1 MLTKKEEGVGGIG
14 VGKSKGF
21 KAGMILLLGT
31 LLLLTMLFPNTAR
44 AATSVY
50 TISAFT
56 NTSESN
62 MYIYESYNA
71 THYGLLKGPAYT
83 PPADLIR
90 DPSIMKHTD
99 GLYYVVYTTNW
110 SGNTIGIASSPDKVN
125 WTFVRNI
132 TLSTPTTI
140 AHTWAPEWF
149 KDSNG
154 SLNIIVSLS
163 PGNYQNFKPYVLTAS
178 NSNLTSTS
186 WSGPTELAG
195 IAPNY
200 IDTFIVKTGST
211 YHAFTKNET
220 TKYIEYATSTSLT
233 GPYTFKGTG
242 DWAGWGSWVEGP
254 ALVQLDNGSWRI
266 YFDGYATQKYYY
278 SDSAD
283 NFQTWGAKQEIAGL
297 TGLVRHMTVL
307 KESGQP
313 GDIRK
318 LESFNVP
325 GSFIRHYNYQARI
338 DANVSPAEDAQFRIV
353 PGLSNA
359 TGISFESMN
368 YPGYFLRNNNGNIT
382 LVKNDGS
389 ATFRNDATF
398 KRVSGLANASWTS
411 YASFSNPNL
420 YLRHYNNVLKLAAVV
435 TAIDKSDAT
444 FREVA
449 Q

>member
-1 MLTKKEEGVGGIG
+1 MLMKRKD
-14 VGKSKGF
+14 
-21 KAGMILLLGT
+21 KAQRWLSNKAALIVTLALLLIFT
-31 LLLLTMLFPNTAR
+31 TLFPSTVKAT
-44 AATSVY
+44 TSVY
-50 TISAFT
+50 TMTAFT

-83 PPADLIR
+83 PPSNLIR
-90 DPSIMKHTD
+90 DPSIIKHTD

-110 SGNTIGIASSPDKVN
+110 SGNTVGIASSPDKMN

-132 TLSTPTTI
+132 TLSTSTPI

-149 KDSNG
+149 KDTNG
-154 SLNIIVSLS
+154 SVNIIVSLS
-163 PGNYQNFKPYVLTAS
+163 PGNYENFKPYVVTAS
-178 NSNLTSTS
+178 NSNLASTS
-186 WSGPTELAG
+186 WSAPTVLAG

-200 IDTFIVKTGST
+200 IDTFVVKTGST

-220 TKYIEYATSTSLT
+220 TKYIEYATSNSLT

-254 ALVQLDNGSWRI
+254 ALVQLDNGSWRM
-266 YFDGYATQKYYY
+266 YFDGYADHKYYY

-283 NFQTWGAKQEIAGL
+283 NFQSWTAKQEIAGL
-297 TGLVRHMTVL
+297 SGMVRHMTVL
-307 KESGQP
+307 KEAGQP

-338 DANVSPAEDAQFRIV
+338 DSSISPAEDAQFRIV
-353 PGLSNA
+353 PGLANSS
-359 TGISFESMN
+359 GISFEAIN
-368 YPGYFLRNNNGNIT
+368 YPGYFLRNNNGSIL

-389 ATFRNDATF
+389 AAFKNDATF
-398 KRVSGLANASWTS
+398 KRVNGLANASWSS
-411 YASFSNPNL
+411 YASFTNPNL
-420 YLRHYNNVLKLAAVV
+420 YLRHYDNILRLQPVV
-435 TAIDKSDAT
+435 TTLDKQDAT
-444 FREVA
+444 FREIA

>member
-1 MLTKKEEGVGGIG
+1 MLMKRKD
-14 VGKSKGF
+14 
-21 KAGMILLLGT
+21 KAQRWLSNKAALIVTLALLLIFT
-31 LLLLTMLFPNTAR
+31 TLFPSTVKAT
-44 AATSVY
+44 TSVY
-50 TISAFT
+50 TMTAFT

-83 PPADLIR
+83 PPSNLIR

-110 SGNTIGIASSPDKVN
+110 SGNTVGIASSPDKMN

-132 TLSTPTTI
+132 TLSTSTPI

-149 KDSNG
+149 KDTNG
-154 SLNIIVSLS
+154 SVNIIVSLS
-163 PGNYQNFKPYVLTAS
+163 PGNYENFKPYVITAS
-178 NSNLTSTS
+178 NSNLASTS
-186 WSGPTELAG
+186 WSAPTVLAG

-200 IDTFIVKTGST
+200 IDTFVVKTGST

-220 TKYIEYATSTSLT
+220 TKYIEYATSNSLT

-254 ALVQLDNGSWRI
+254 ALVQLDNGSWRM
-266 YFDGYATQKYYY
+266 YFDGYADHKYYY
-278 SDSAD
+278 SDSAN
-283 NFQTWGAKQEIAGL
+283 NFQSWTAKQEIVGL
-297 TGLVRHMTVL
+297 SGMVRHMTVL
-307 KESGQP
+307 KEAGQP

-338 DANVSPAEDAQFRIV
+338 DSSISPAEDAQFRIV
-353 PGLSNA
+353 PGLANTS
-359 TGISFESMN
+359 GISFEAIN
-368 YPGYFLRNNNGNIT
+368 YPGYFLRNNNGSIL
-382 LVKNDGS
+382 LVKNDNS
-389 ATFRNDATF
+389 AAFKNDATF
-398 KRVSGLANASWTS
+398 KRVNGLANASWSS
-411 YASFSNPNL
+411 YASFTNPNL
-420 YLRHYNNVLKLAAVV
+420 YLRHYDNILRLQPVV
-435 TAIDKSDAT
+435 TTLDKQDAT
-444 FREVA
+444 FREIA

>member
-1 MLTKKEEGVGGIG
+1 MLMKRKD
-14 VGKSKGF
+14 
-21 KAGMILLLGT
+21 KAQRWISNKAALIVTLALLLIFT
-31 LLLLTMLFPNTAR
+31 TLFPSTVKAT
-44 AATSVY
+44 TSVY
-50 TISAFT
+50 TMTAFT

-83 PPADLIR
+83 PPSNLIR

-110 SGNTIGIASSPDKVN
+110 SGNTVGIASSPDKMN

-132 TLSTPTTI
+132 TLSTSTPI

-149 KDSNG
+149 KDTNG
-154 SLNIIVSLS
+154 SVNIIVSLS
-163 PGNYQNFKPYVLTAS
+163 PGNYENFKPYVITAS
-178 NSNLTSTS
+178 NSNLASTS
-186 WSGPTELAG
+186 WSAPTVLAG

-200 IDTFIVKTGST
+200 IDTFVIKTGST

-220 TKYIEYATSTSLT
+220 TKYIEYATSNSLT

-254 ALVQLDNGSWRI
+254 ALVQLDNGSWRM
-266 YFDGYATQKYYY
+266 YFDGYADHKYYY

-283 NFQTWGAKQEIAGL
+283 HFQSWTAKQEIAGL
-297 TGLVRHMTVL
+297 SGMVRHMTVL
-307 KESGQP
+307 KEAGQP

-338 DANVSPAEDAQFRIV
+338 DSSISPAEDAQFRIV
-353 PGLSNA
+353 PGLANTS
-359 TGISFESMN
+359 GISFEAIN
-368 YPGYFLRNNNGNIT
+368 YPGYFLSNNNGSIL

-389 ATFRNDATF
+389 AAFKNDATF
-398 KRVSGLANASWTS
+398 KRVNGLSNASWSS
-411 YASFSNPNL
+411 YASFTNPNL
-420 YLRHYNNVLKLAAVV
+420 YLRHYDNILRLQPVV
-435 TAIDKSDAT
+435 TTLDKQDAT
-444 FREVA
+444 FREIA

>member
-1 MLTKKEEGVGGIG
+1 MLTKRKD
-14 VGKSKGF
+14 
-21 KAGMILLLGT
+21 KAQRWISNKAALIVTLALLLIFT
-31 LLLLTMLFPNTAR
+31 TLFPSTVKAT
-44 AATSVY
+44 TSVY
-50 TISAFT
+50 TMTAFT

-71 THYGLLKGPAYT
+71 THFGLLKGPAYT
-83 PPADLIR
+83 PPSNLIR

-110 SGNTIGIASSPDKVN
+110 SGNTVGIASSPDKMN

-132 TLSTPTTI
+132 TLSTPTPI

-149 KDSNG
+149 KDTNG
-154 SLNIIVSLS
+154 SVNIIVSLS
-163 PGNYQNFKPYVLTAS
+163 PGNYENFKPYVITAS
-178 NSNLTSTS
+178 NSNLASTS
-186 WSGPTELAG
+186 WSAPTVLAG

-200 IDTFIVKTGST
+200 IDTFVVKTGST

-220 TKYIEYATSTSLT
+220 TKYIEYATSNSLT

-254 ALVQLDNGSWRI
+254 ALVQLDNGSWRM
-266 YFDGYATQKYYY
+266 YFDGYADHKYYY

-283 NFQTWGAKQEIAGL
+283 HFQSWTAKQEIAGL
-297 TGLVRHMTVL
+297 SGMVRHMTVL
-307 KESGQP
+307 KEAGQP

-338 DANVSPAEDAQFRIV
+338 DSSISPAEDAQFRIV
-353 PGLSNA
+353 PGLANTS
-359 TGISFESMN
+359 GISFEAIN
-368 YPGYFLRNNNGNIT
+368 YPGYFLRNNNGSIL

-389 ATFRNDATF
+389 AAFKNDATF
-398 KRVSGLANASWTS
+398 KRVNGLANASWSS
-411 YASFSNPNL
+411 YASFTNPNL
-420 YLRHYNNVLKLAAVV
+420 YLRHYDNILRLQPVV
-435 TAIDKSDAT
+435 TTLDKQDAT
-444 FREVA
+444 FREIA

>member
-1 MLTKKEEGVGGIG
+1 MLMKRKD
-14 VGKSKGF
+14 
-21 KAGMILLLGT
+21 KAQRWLSNKAALIVTLALLLIFT
-31 LLLLTMLFPNTAR
+31 TLFPSTVKAT
-44 AATSVY
+44 TSVY
-50 TISAFT
+50 TMTAFT

-71 THYGLLKGPAYT
+71 THYGLVKGPAYT
-83 PPADLIR
+83 PPSNLIR
-90 DPSIMKHTD
+90 DPSIIKHTD

-110 SGNTIGIASSPDKVN
+110 SGNTVGIASSPDKMN

-132 TLSTPTTI
+132 TLSTSTPI

-149 KDSNG
+149 KDTNG
-154 SLNIIVSLS
+154 SVNIIVSLS
-163 PGNYQNFKPYVLTAS
+163 PGNYENFKPYVITAS
-178 NSNLTSTS
+178 NSNLASTS
-186 WSGPTELAG
+186 WSAPTVLAG

-200 IDTFIVKTGST
+200 IDTFVVKTGST

-220 TKYIEYATSTSLT
+220 TKYIEYATSNSLT

-254 ALVQLDNGSWRI
+254 ALVQLDNGSWRM
-266 YFDGYATQKYYY
+266 YFDGYADHKYYY

-283 NFQTWGAKQEIAGL
+283 NFQSWTAKQEIAGL
-297 TGLVRHMTVL
+297 SGMVRHMTVL
-307 KESGQP
+307 KEAGQP

-338 DANVSPAEDAQFRIV
+338 DSSISPAEDAQFRIV
-353 PGLSNA
+353 PGLANSS
-359 TGISFESMN
+359 GISFEAIN
-368 YPGYFLRNNNGNIT
+368 YPGYFLRNNNGSIL

-389 ATFRNDATF
+389 AAFKNDATF
-398 KRVSGLANASWTS
+398 KRVNGLANASWSS
-411 YASFSNPNL
+411 YASFTNPNL
-420 YLRHYNNVLKLAAVV
+420 YLRHYDNILRLQPVV
-435 TAIDKSDAT
+435 TTLDKQDAT
-444 FREVA
+444 FREIA

>member
-1 MLTKKEEGVGGIG
+1 MLTKRKD
-14 VGKSKGF
+14 
-21 KAGMILLLGT
+21 KAQRWISNKAALIVTLALLLIFT
-31 LLLLTMLFPNTAR
+31 TLFPSTVKAT
-44 AATSVY
+44 TSVY
-50 TISAFT
+50 TMTAFT

-62 MYIYESYNA
+62 MYIYESYNE

-83 PPADLIR
+83 PPSNLIR

-110 SGNTIGIASSPDKVN
+110 SGNTVGIASSPDKMN

-132 TLSTPTTI
+132 TLSTPTPI

-149 KDSNG
+149 KDTNG
-154 SLNIIVSLS
+154 SVNIIVSLS
-163 PGNYQNFKPYVLTAS
+163 PGNYENFKPYVITAS
-178 NSNLTSTS
+178 NSNLASTS
-186 WSGPTELAG
+186 WSAPTVLAG

-200 IDTFIVKTGST
+200 IDTFVVKTGST

-220 TKYIEYATSTSLT
+220 TKTIEYATSNSLT

-254 ALVQLDNGSWRI
+254 ALVQLDNGSWRM
-266 YFDGYATQKYYY
+266 YFDGYADHKYYY

-283 NFQTWGAKQEIAGL
+283 NFQSWTAKQEIAGL
-297 TGLVRHMTVL
+297 SGMVRHMTVL
-307 KESGQP
+307 KEAGQP

-318 LESFNVP
+318 LESFNMP

-338 DANVSPAEDAQFRIV
+338 DSSISPAEDAQFRIV
-353 PGLSNA
+353 PGLANP
-359 TGISFESMN
+359 TGISFEAIN
-368 YPGYFLRNNNGNIT
+368 YPGYFLRNNNGSIL

-389 ATFRNDATF
+389 AAFKNDATF
-398 KRVSGLANASWTS
+398 KRVNGLANASWSS
-411 YASFSNPNL
+411 YASFTNPNL
-420 YLRHYNNVLKLAAVV
+420 YLRHYDNILRLQPVV
-435 TAIDKSDAT
+435 TTLDKQDAT
-444 FREVA
+444 FREIA